1 MFTRGKLN
9 PGFIPVL
16 GGSFVRTVLV
26 PHIKCIRLSFR
37 FLNQSVF
44 GFWLSFS
51 VPKNGLGFGLVLTNP
66 GWNQQLTNWLVNST
80 VLTQQIEYPP
90 NYG

>member
-26 PHIKCIRLSFR
+26 PHINCIRLSFR

-51 VPKNGLGFGLVLTNP
+51 VLKIGLGFGLVLTNP
-66 GWNQQLTNWLVNST
+66 GWNQQLTNWLVKST
-80 VLTQQIEYPP
+80 VLTRQIE
-90 NYG
+90 